1 MTDAPGAAGRLLR
14 IPDADTRADLHAFV
28 ARAARLDSAALVR
41 FVRRDT
47 GVAVWTTT
55 AGFDTLAGRT
65 FRLEI
70 SPADMCVGAEPL
82 AGEIRAAAG
91 DDGESGDGGGSGD
104 GAVTVDPGL
113 PMDTAWRGSL
123 PPAGGFEH
131 VDDVPARDVVAL
143 SVQGAQVAREN
154 STMTGPP
161 RSLLDQTVLE
171 VDGGGHHVE
180 VPLRSVFA
188 LTAMGF
194 VPDAVQDPM
203 TGAVDV
209 ERVPAGEPVRVRATR
224 TWVRL
229 DARYGSV
236 ALRVG
241 GEIPLMVT

>member
-1 MTDAPGAAGRLLR
+1 MIDAPGAGGRYLH
-14 IPDADTRADLHAFV
+14 IPDTATRSDLHAFL

-41 FVRRDT
+41 MVRRGD

-65 FRLEI
+65 FPVGI
-70 SPADMCVGAEPL
+70 APGDVCVGAEPL
-82 AGEIRAAAG
+82 VGEIRSAV
-91 DDGESGDGGGSGD
+91 GGGAGEVGTEAPDS
-104 GAVTVDPGL
+104 AVTVDPGL

-123 PPAGGFEH
+123 PPADGFEH

-171 VDGGGHHVE
+171 VDGGGRHVE

-194 VPDAVQDPM
+194 VPHAVQDPV

-209 ERVPAGEPVRVRATR
+209 DRVPAGEPVRVRATR

-241 GEIPLMVT
+241 GEIPLLVT

>member
-1 MTDAPGAAGRLLR
+1 MTDTPGAGGRLLR
-14 IPDADTRADLHAFV
+14 IPDAGTLADLHAFV

-41 FVRRDT
+41 FVRRES

-70 SPADMCVGAEPL
+70 SPGDMCVGADPL
-82 AGEIRAAAG
+82 AGETRAA
-91 DDGESGDGGGSGD
+91 SGDGRGEGEGGDD

-143 SVQGAQVAREN
+143 SVQGARVAREN

-194 VPDAVQDPM
+194 VPEAVQDPV
-203 TGAVDV
+203 TGSVDV
-209 ERVPAGEPVRVRATR
+209 ERVPEDEPVRVRATR

-229 DARYGSV
+229 DARFGSV

>member
-1 MTDAPGAAGRLLR
+1 MDAPGAGGRYLR
-14 IPDADTRADLHAFV
+14 IPDAATRSDLHAFLT
-28 ARAARLDSAALVR
+28 RAARLDAAALVR
-41 FVRRDT
+41 LVRR
-47 GVAVWTTT
+47 GEAVAVWTTT

-65 FRLEI
+65 FRVEI
-70 SPADMCVGAEPL
+70 GPGDISVGAEPL
-82 AGEIRAAAG
+82 AAEIRSA
-91 DDGESGDGGGSGD
+91 GGGNGPSGAD
-104 GAVTVDPGL
+104 EVAGGAVTVDPGL

-123 PPAGGFEH
+123 PPADGFEH
-131 VDDVPARDVVAL
+131 VDDVPARDLVAL

-171 VDGGGHHVE
+171 VDGGGHRVA

-194 VPDAVQDPM
+194 VPQAVQDPA

-209 ERVPAGEPVRVRATR
+209 DRVPADEPVRVRATR